1 MVLARTIYVFIK
13 LLPSIWALK
22 KDRVLWIN
30 QEKRGVD
37 EEQFKKINEAY
48 QTLGD
53 VEKRRIYKR
62 ISLTSKKLLLASLV
76 DLFK

>member
-1 MVLARTIYVFIK
+1 MVLVRTIYVFIK

-37 EEQFKKINEAY
+37 EEQFKKHA
-48 QTLGD
+48 
-53 VEKRRIYKR
+53 RRILNTC
-62 ISLTSKKLLLASLV
+62 ISLGPVYIKFEIGRAHV
-76 DLFK
+76 

>member
-37 EEQFKKINEAY
+37 EEQFKKHA
-48 QTLGD
+48 
-53 VEKRRIYKR
+53 RRIPVSYTHLTLPT
-62 ISLTSKKLLLASLV
+62 IYSL
-76 DLFK
+76 